1 MYVEKEV
8 RMALRLASPG
18 ISIREVDLTR
28 GGVDFSINVVGGFV
42 GPFRKGPVNEITR
55 INNEKELVDVF
66 GLPGVGTTDY
76 HYETFMAASNFLSY
90 GGKLDVVRCKGGD
103 LNNANAAVGYASSSI
118 LLVEGKEDYYN
129 NNADDLNWYWSSK
142 NPGSW
147 ANELRV
153 AVIDNA
159 VDQILTPTFT
169 GGNIGSVTV
178 GMGVTQHLTGQTIG
192 VGTVTAATG
201 ILKGIVTG
209 KTATTVDVR
218 VVSTVIDG
226 TETLQSYTQNSQ
238 FEFKNGTAL
247 YFVNSSG
254 SNVASASGGT
264 PTIITQD
271 WYSTQNILTSVAD
284 GGTDLVTLPWR
295 AVLNKPRTNNYVST
309 RDGANDALHVVVVDA
324 NGAVTGEIGSVM
336 EKHANLSK
344 AKDCEQT
351 GGRAIYY
358 KDYIAE
364 NSELLFAG
372 VSLVNGT
379 DAFRGTAPL
388 ASGFSSGTTAVTA
401 GAGAWGQDA
410 KNVKFNSV
418 GNVNYELGGGL
429 DYTGLGVFNAPLGD
443 LLTAYDKFAD
453 PVDSDIRFLLQ
464 GSAYRN
470 KEEEQAKANKLI
482 QICEGRKDC
491 ITFISPCRSSLV
503 NVASAADQLQN
514 VLEFFSPLTS
524 SSYAIFDAGYQ
535 YVYDRFNKKFVYMP
549 TSNDIAGL
557 CVRTD
562 RDNFPW
568 FSPAGQARGG
578 LNFAIK
584 LAFNPSLDA
593 RDQLYSNRVNP
604 ITNKPGAGII
614 LFGDKTA
621 LSYES
626 AFDRINVRR
635 LFITIE
641 QAIEN
646 AAQAQLFELND
657 AGTRSNFVN
666 IVEPFLRDVQAK
678 RGITDFLLVCDE
690 TNNTPDVIDRNEFIA
705 DIYVKPARSINFI
718 GLTFVA
724 TRTGVSFSE
733 VVGTV

>member
-18 ISIREVDLTR
+18 ISIKEVDLTR

-42 GPFRKGPVNEITR
+42 GAFRKGPVNEITR
-55 INNEKELVDVF
+55 INNEKELVEVF
-66 GLPGVGTTDY
+66 GQPGVGTTDF
-76 HYETFMAASNFLSY
+76 HYETFLGASNFLSY

-118 LLVEGKEDYYN
+118 LLVENQEDYYN
-129 NNADDLNWYWSSK
+129 NNADDLGWYFAAK

-147 ANELRV
+147 ANELKI

-159 VDQILTPTFT
+159 ADQILTPTFT

-192 VGTVTAATG
+192 VGTVTTATG

-209 KTATTVDVR
+209 KTATTLDVR

-226 TETLQSYTQNSQ
+226 TETIREYTQNSQ
-238 FEFKNGTAL
+238 FEFKNGTPL
-247 YFVNSSG
+247 FFVNSGG
-254 SNVASASGGT
+254 SNVASASGGS
-264 PTIITQD
+264 PTIVTQD

-295 AVLNKPRTNNYVST
+295 AVLNKPRTNNFVSN
-309 RDGANDALHVVVVDA
+309 RDGDNDSLHVVVIDA
-324 NGAVTGEIGSVM
+324 AGKVTQEVGSIL
-336 EKHANLSK
+336 EKHPNLSK
-344 AKDCEQT
+344 AKDAEQS
-351 GGRAIYY
+351 GGRSIYY
-358 KDYIAE
+358 KDFLAE
-364 NSELLFAG
+364 NSEYVFAG
-372 VSLVNGT
+372 ASLVSGT
-379 DAFRGTAPL
+379 DAFRSTSPL
-388 ASGFSSGTTAVTA
+388 ASGFSSGTTPVTS
-401 GAGAWGQDA
+401 GAGAWGQDS
-410 KNVKFNSV
+410 KNIKFNSV
-418 GNVNYELGGGL
+418 GNVGYDLGGGL
-429 DYTGLGVFNAPLGD
+429 DYTGIGVFDAPLGD
-443 LLTAYDKFAD
+443 VLTSYNKFAD

-464 GSAYRN
+464 GGAYRT

-524 SSYAIFDAGYQ
+524 TSYAVFDAGYQ

-549 TSNDIAGL
+549 TSNDVAGL

-578 LNFAIK
+578 INFAIK

-621 LSYES
+621 LSFQS

-690 TNNTPDVIDRNEFIA
+690 TNNTPDVIDRNEFVA
-705 DIYVKPARSINFI
+705 DIFIKPARSINFI